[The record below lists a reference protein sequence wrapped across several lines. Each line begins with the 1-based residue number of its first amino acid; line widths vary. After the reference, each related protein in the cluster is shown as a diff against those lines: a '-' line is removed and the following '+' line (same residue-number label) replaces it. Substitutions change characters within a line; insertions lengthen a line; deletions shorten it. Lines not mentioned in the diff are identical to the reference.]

1 MLRPKK
7 AENVSHED
15 LLSAV
20 VDLYEVIERLHPLVN
35 GLLDP
40 DDYGSMLNSQIYN
53 LRRSLEDT
61 LFEVV

>member
-7 AENVSHED
+7 EISQEE

-20 VDLYEVIERLHPLVN
+20 VDLYEIIERLHPLVN

-40 DDYGSMLNSQIYN
+40 DDYGSMLNAQIYN
-53 LRRSLEDT
+53 LRRSLEET